1 MTVARTKTTV
11 YLDPEV
17 LRATRVSA
25 ARKGRRD
32 SDIVEDALRRYL
44 GLEVLEKVW
53 SRSDLTEEAAMK
65 LANDEVHAYRR
76 EKRKQ

>member
-53 SRSDLTEEAAMK
+53 SRSDLTEEAALK
-65 LANDEVHAYRR
+65 LANDEVHASRR
-76 EKRKQ
+76 EKRKR